1 MHTSFKNN
9 IWSADVADMQLI
21 MNLVKE
27 FIFLLCVIDIAIK
40 YAWTV
45 PLKDKKGIAITDA
58 FQKILDD
65 PNHKPSKIWLDKGG
79 EF

>member
-65 PNHKPSKIWLDKGG
+65 PSHKPSKIWLDKGG

>member
-58 FQKILDD
+58 FQKNLDD
-65 PNHKPSKIWLDKGG
+65 PSHKPSKIWLDKGG

>member
-9 IWSADVADMQLI
+9 IWSADVADMLLI
-21 MNLVKE
+21 INLIKE

-40 YAWTV
+40 YAWIV
-45 PLKDKKGIAITDA
+45 PLKDKKGIATTNA

-65 PNHKPSKIWLDKGG
+65 PSHKPSKIWLDKGG

>member
-27 FIFLLCVIDIAIK
+27 FVFLLCVIDIVIK

-65 PNHKPSKIWLDKGG
+65 PSHKPSKIWLDKGG

>member
-45 PLKDKKGIAITDA
+45 PLKEKKGIAITDA

-65 PNHKPSKIWLDKGG
+65 PSHKPSKIWLDKGG